1 MKKILTHWKI
11 IGILLA
17 VLLITAITFV
27 VVYKNQN
34 NDKPIVEEQHT
45 EEVAGDTEVIFSFDS
60 YKEIIGTKPSLV
72 NDFGATVINRDDT
85 YITEGEGSWLIKPQG
100 DYELK
105 QQYPYFRMKCYDST
119 FITNNFDGYDQVLL
133 DVYNASEDDVD
144 IKWRFRSK
152 TKNGKQNID
161 TEEITYTL
169 KAGEWTTCEYDL
181 VSALYAVQYDLS
193 DMQYMTIKIL
203 SQKEAK
209 EDTVAQLYFDNLRG
223 HLMEGERE
231 EVELTG
237 DFEKVISFED
247 STERAYF
254 RNDNSWIP
262 NNNILSRVAYKD
274 TTIKSMDFMGEY
286 VLRGDATASTF
297 PGTTITFDK
306 TYTKGKYLSFMMYIE
321 VDKEL
326 VEETGFKTWAVQSQ
340 AHIVERAGGP
350 FNKWV
355 QIDIKLK
362 DDCSSLWFF
371 PQFGW
376 NQNLSIFG
384 QNPVTIYMDH
394 FVITDEVKELVV
406 YNFDFEK
413 GITFEKEEEE
423 NAIVGS
429 TGSNEGKYLGQWS
442 QSIIALERTK
452 FDGSYTMMGKTNS
465 QFPEIFVPFNKTYK
479 KGSNF
484 TFRYYVEGTVA
495 EDETF
500 IVTMR
505 GYPAGDKAMTT
516 YTVNARKFN
525 RWYET
530 TFTFTEA
537 HDRVSIFI
545 ELANTSAIKD
555 GKKVN
560 IYYDDFYINKQ
571 NASSIK
577 KFDFEKGVTFEIEEQ
592 GEAMV
597 GSSGDNTPRFKNQWS
612 QSVLTLKRKLFDGS
626 YTMAGQTK
634 CQYPEA
640 FVELGKTYP
649 KGTTFTFRYYVEGDE
664 ADGETYAVS
673 MRGYPGS
680 EKAFTSYQVSGRK
693 FNRWYETTFTFT
705 EAHDRVAIFMEF
717 GKTGALKDGK
727 SVTIYY
733 DDLYINKQNA
743 SSIKVFDFEKGV
755 TFEIEEQDEA
765 MIGSTGD
772 DTTRFKGQWSQS
784 ILSLSRKE
792 FDGSYTMMGK
802 TNCQYPEAFVEL
814 GKTYPAGTTFTFRY
828 YAKGEVG
835 LTETHKVSV
844 VAYPAGENARTTY
857 EITGNKFNRW
867 NELTITFAEAHDRLA
882 LRVELAGTS
891 AIKDGKQAEL
901 YFDDLYIN
909 KEIDES
915 EVYVPDFETGIDFED
930 EEQEV
935 AIEGS
940 RGANSQYQGWGQ
952 SAITLFRVQYD
963 GSYTMMGET
972 RNQYPEILVN
982 LGKEYPA
989 GTVLTFRVYVE
1000 GETTGDTT
1008 LESRV
1013 RAYAGSSLATTDY
1026 DKNLVLN
1033 QWNEISVQFT
1043 QAHDRFGYYVTLA
1056 NEAVIDGGK
1065 TVNIYYDDFRIT
1077 KGNTLSFET
1086 GVDFE
1091 NEGDVEAF
1099 AASTTGEFTSTLTRE
1114 LYEESY
1120 RLRMN
1125 SVNSGG
1131 QSPMMTIAFGKTYS
1145 VGTKLTFKVKA
1156 VNCGTGLQEFYLRR
1170 TGKTD
1175 AYITTTRGEW
1185 STVTYIFDGEYD
1197 SLNILTPVWNP
1208 NYTVYF
1214 DDFKIET
1221 SVDFTEGVDFETL
1234 KGVDAFRASTS
1245 GENTATLVRE
1255 MYEESYRLRMNSV
1268 NSGGQNPMMTIAFGK
1283 AYPIGTK
1290 LTFKVKAVN
1299 CGTGIQEFYLRRTG
1313 KTDAYITSTRDEWTT
1328 ITYIFDGEYDRLS
1341 ILTPVWSPN
1350 YTVYFDDF
1358 KIETSVNFE
1367 LGVDFETEQG
1377 MEAFTAS
1384 SNGEYTST
1392 LVREMYEESYRL
1404 RMNSVNSGGQN
1415 PMMTIAFGK
1424 AYPIGTKLTFKVKA
1438 VNCGT
1443 GIQEFYLRRTGKT
1456 DAYITSTRDEWTT
1469 ITYIF
1474 DGEYD
1479 RLSIL
1484 TPVWSPNYTLY
1495 FDDFSIEVPS
1505 N

>member
-17 VLLITAITFV
+17 ALLITAITFV

-60 YKEIIGTKPSLV
+60 YKEIIGTKPSLI

-394 FVITDEVKELVV
+394 FVITDEVKDLVV

-429 TGSNEGKYLGQWS
+429 SGSNEGKYLGQWS
-442 QSIIALERTK
+442 QSIVALERTK

-479 KGSNF
+479 KGTNF

-505 GYPAGDKAMTT
+505 GYPAGDKAVTT

-592 GEAMV
+592 EEAMV
-597 GSSGDNTPRFKNQWS
+597 GSSGDNTPRFGNQWS

-680 EKAFTSYQVSGRK
+680 EKAFASYQVSGRK

-705 EAHDRVAIFMEF
+705 EAH
-717 GKTGALKDGK
+717 
-727 SVTIYY
+727 
-733 DDLYINKQNA
+733 
-743 SSIKVFDFEKGV
+743 
-755 TFEIEEQDEA
+755 
-765 MIGSTGD
+765 
-772 DTTRFKGQWSQS
+772 
-784 ILSLSRKE
+784 
-792 FDGSYTMMGK
+792 
-802 TNCQYPEAFVEL
+802 
-814 GKTYPAGTTFTFRY
+814 
-828 YAKGEVG
+828 
-835 LTETHKVSV
+835 
-844 VAYPAGENARTTY
+844 
-857 EITGNKFNRW
+857 
-867 NELTITFAEAHDRLA
+867 
-882 LRVELAGTS
+882 
-891 AIKDGKQAEL
+891 
-901 YFDDLYIN
+901 
-909 KEIDES
+909 
-915 EVYVPDFETGIDFED
+915 
-930 EEQEV
+930 
-935 AIEGS
+935 
-940 RGANSQYQGWGQ
+940 
-952 SAITLFRVQYD
+952 
-963 GSYTMMGET
+963 
-972 RNQYPEILVN
+972 
-982 LGKEYPA
+982 
-989 GTVLTFRVYVE
+989 
-1000 GETTGDTT
+1000 
-1008 LESRV
+1008 
-1013 RAYAGSSLATTDY
+1013 
-1026 DKNLVLN
+1026 
-1033 QWNEISVQFT
+1033 
-1043 QAHDRFGYYVTLA
+1043 
-1056 NEAVIDGGK
+1056 
-1065 TVNIYYDDFRIT
+1065 
-1077 KGNTLSFET
+1077 
-1086 GVDFE
+1086 
-1091 NEGDVEAF
+1091 
-1099 AASTTGEFTSTLTRE
+1099 
-1114 LYEESY
+1114 
-1120 RLRMN
+1120 
-1125 SVNSGG
+1125 
-1131 QSPMMTIAFGKTYS
+1131 
-1145 VGTKLTFKVKA
+1145 
-1156 VNCGTGLQEFYLRR
+1156 
-1170 TGKTD
+1170 
-1175 AYITTTRGEW
+1175 
-1185 STVTYIFDGEYD
+1185 
-1197 SLNILTPVWNP
+1197 
-1208 NYTVYF
+1208 
-1214 DDFKIET
+1214 
-1221 SVDFTEGVDFETL
+1221 
-1234 KGVDAFRASTS
+1234 
-1245 GENTATLVRE
+1245 
-1255 MYEESYRLRMNSV
+1255 
-1268 NSGGQNPMMTIAFGK
+1268 
-1283 AYPIGTK
+1283 
-1290 LTFKVKAVN
+1290 
-1299 CGTGIQEFYLRRTG
+1299 
-1313 KTDAYITSTRDEWTT
+1313 
-1328 ITYIFDGEYDRLS
+1328 
-1341 ILTPVWSPN
+1341 
-1350 YTVYFDDF
+1350 
-1358 KIETSVNFE
+1358 
-1367 LGVDFETEQG
+1367 
-1377 MEAFTAS
+1377 
-1384 SNGEYTST
+1384 
-1392 LVREMYEESYRL
+1392 
-1404 RMNSVNSGGQN
+1404 
-1415 PMMTIAFGK
+1415 
-1424 AYPIGTKLTFKVKA
+1424 
-1438 VNCGT
+1438 
-1443 GIQEFYLRRTGKT
+1443 
-1456 DAYITSTRDEWTT
+1456 
-1469 ITYIF
+1469 
-1474 DGEYD
+1474 
-1479 RLSIL
+1479 
-1484 TPVWSPNYTLY
+1484 
-1495 FDDFSIEVPS
+1495 
-1505 N
+1505 